1 MDAKTYL
8 SQVRNDKQRMEQLN
22 WELKYL
28 NDELVSLHASVQK
41 ESLRKGSPKKS
52 GFADQVDRLYD
63 LQSYMTQVNAA
74 LTEQRETIA
83 LRIMGMENP
92 KYREVLYDYYIL
104 GLNLTEVSERMDLG
118 YDRVKHLHLE
128 ALRAFERTYPE
139 IRDLPEKDWRKI
151 WDEGQSTLNNP
162 K

>member
-1 MDAKTYL
+1 
-8 SQVRNDKQRMEQLN
+8 
-22 WELKYL
+22 
-28 NDELVSLHASVQK
+28 
-41 ESLRKGSPKKS
+41 
-52 GFADQVDRLYD
+52 
-63 LQSYMTQVNAA
+63 MTQVNAA